1 MDRCYHL
8 ALHRKELSSKLDN
21 LIEYVKQQFMIHT
34 SLARLRVEAIT
45 EAMQGCPIVYCGGE
59 SVYPEMRVRT
69 SFFSDIRL
77 VDKTTLSIPNLKNRS
92 ISDEH
97 YTILATSYGLS
108 VPQFEEPVMKDLSQL
123 FKIIETNAIG
133 GRTTKH
139 KRFEYGITD
148 D

>member
-1 MDRCYHL
+1 
-8 ALHRKELSSKLDN
+8 
-21 LIEYVKQQFMIHT
+21 
-34 SLARLRVEAIT
+34 
-45 EAMQGCPIVYCGGE
+45 
-59 SVYPEMRVRT
+59 MRVRT
-69 SFFSDIRL
+69 RFFSDIRL

-139 KRFEYGITD
+139 ERFEYGITD